1 MLIYK
6 GGGYLV
12 GVPARNLTEEEVKE
26 YGKARLLNSGLYIE
40 DTPKVSRKFKRSEAA
55 EAVTEGHEND

>member
-12 GVPARNLTEEEVKE
+12 GVPARNLTDKEVE
-26 YGKARLLNSGLYIE
+26 QYGKDRLLQSGLYIE
-40 DTPKVSRKFKRSEAA
+40 DAPKASRKFKRSEAA

>member
-12 GVPARNLTEEEVKE
+12 GVPARNLTDEEVKE
-26 YGKARLLNSGLYIE
+26 YGKDRLLKSGLYVE
-40 DTPKVSRKFKRSEAA
+40 DAPKASRKYKRSEAA
-55 EAVTEGHEND
+55 EAVTEGLEND

>member
-1 MLIYK
+1 MFRYI

-12 GVPARNLTEEEVKE
+12 GVPARNLTEEEVKL
-26 YGKARLLNSGLYIE
+26 YGKDRLLNSGLYIE

-55 EAVTEGHEND
+55 DAVTEGHEND

>member
-1 MLIYK
+1 MLRYI

-12 GVPARNLTEEEVKE
+12 GVPARNLTDEEIKE
-26 YGKARLLNSGLYIE
+26 YGKDRLLKSGLYVE
-40 DTPKVSRKFKRSEAA
+40 DAPKASRKYKRSEAA

>member
-12 GVPARNLTEEEVKE
+12 GVPARNLTEEEVKK
-26 YGKARLLNSGLYIE
+26 YGKDRLLNSGLYIE
-40 DTPKVSRKFKRSEAA
+40 DKPRKSKRFEAA